1 MAFISFSESTNNKY
15 EIIYRDQLI
24 WKDQKLVFS
33 NQIQILWFKYKYNM
47 YICKYKYV
55 SEPSPGQG
63 ESVCVC
69 VWGGLINKNSP
80 VCRRHAMFI

>member
-47 YICKYKYV
+47 YICQYKYV

-63 ESVCVC
+63 ESVC
-69 VWGGLINKNSP
+69 GGGAHK
-80 VCRRHAMFI
+80 